1 VIAALRKNFL
11 ALLPLIGL
19 AAIALAVAG
28 YILAHQRLRFPY
40 IEDQPIR
47 MQVELPTA
55 QAVTPGQGQTVRVS
69 GVQIGSI
76 GDVTLEDGHAIVKL
90 EIDKKYEGLIRA
102 DATAL
107 LRPKTG
113 LKDMFLEVDPGSGKP
128 LEDGDTIPL
137 GNAVQDV
144 NLDEILAM
152 LDRDTREYLLLLVHG
167 AGKGLEG
174 RGTDLRE
181 VFRLFEPTHR
191 DLARLNSSVATRKA
205 NLRRLVHSLNQLSDE
220 LGGKEDDLAEL
231 VNSASRVFRAYASED
246 RNISSAVHE
255 LPTALRQTTKTVG
268 EVERLA
274 EVLGPASEHLRPA
287 ARALGRAQRALR
299 PLSIEGE
306 PLLRK
311 KIRPFV
317 RDARPTVRYLRPA
330 ARDLRAST
338 PNLTRSFVVLNRLF
352 NMASYNP
359 KGREGPDVA
368 GRDEGYLFY
377 LGWLPHNSATLFST
391 ADAHGP
397 LRPSLVAGSCQTL
410 RTLAADRPESEFAL
424 NLTPILTNPTL
435 CGDEP

>member
-1 VIAALRKNFL
+1 MMATLRKNFI

-19 AAIALAVAG
+19 ALIGLAVGA
-28 YILAHQRLRFPY
+28 YILSNQRLRFPY
-40 IEDQPIR
+40 LEEQPIR

-69 GVQIGSI
+69 GVQIGVI
-76 GDVTLEDGHAIVKL
+76 GDVNLDDGHAVVDL

-113 LKDMFLEVDPGSGKP
+113 LKDMFLEVDPGDGKP
-128 LEDGDTIPL
+128 LEDGDRIPL

-144 NLDEILAM
+144 NLDEIISM

-191 DLARLNSSVATRKA
+191 DLARLNTAVATRKS
-205 NLRRLVHSLNQLSDE
+205 NLRRLVNSLERLSGE

-231 VNSASRVFRAYASED
+231 VNNASRVFRAYASED
-246 RNISSAVHE
+246 RNISEAVHE
-255 LPTALRQTTKTVG
+255 LPEALRQTTRTVG

-274 EVLGPASEHLRPA
+274 EVLGPASEELRPA
-287 ARALGRAQRALR
+287 VRALGRAQRAIQ
-299 PLSIEGE
+299 PLAVEGE
-306 PLLRK
+306 PLVRRE
-311 KIRPFV
+311 IRPFV
-317 RDARPTVRYLRPA
+317 RAARPTVRLLRPA
-330 ARDLRAST
+330 ALDLRRAT
-338 PNLTRSFVVLNRLF
+338 PGLTRSFVVLNRFF

-359 KGREGPDVA
+359 RGREGPDDPN
-368 GRDEGYLFY
+368 RDEGYLFY

-397 LRPSLVAGSCQTL
+397 FRPSLVAMSCQTA
-410 RTLAADRPESEFAL
+410 RTLAHDEPGAEFLL
-424 NLTPILTNPTL
+424 NLTPILKGPAA
-435 CGDEP
+435 CGE

>member
-1 VIAALRKNFL
+1 MMRTLRKHFL
-11 ALLPLIGL
+11 ALLPLFGL
-19 AAIALAVAG
+19 ALIAMAVAG

-40 IEDQPIR
+40 IEDEPIR

-55 QAVTPGQGQTVRVS
+55 QAVMPGQGQTVRVS

-76 GDVTLEDGHAIVKL
+76 GDIELEDGHAVVEL
-90 EIDKKYEGLIRA
+90 EIEKKYDGLIRA

-113 LKDMFLEVDPGSGKP
+113 LKDMFLEVDPGNGKP
-128 LEDGDTIPL
+128 LGEGDRIPL
-137 GNAVQDV
+137 GNAIQDV

-174 RGTDLRE
+174 RGKDLRE

-220 LGGKEDDLAEL
+220 LGGKEDELAQL
-231 VNSASRVFRAYASED
+231 VSSASRVFRAYASED
-246 RNISSAVHE
+246 RNISDAVHE
-255 LPTALRQTTKTVG
+255 LPEALRQTTRTVG

-274 EVLGPASEHLRPA
+274 KVLGPASEHLRPA

-299 PLSIEGE
+299 PLSLEGE
-306 PLLRK
+306 PLLREE
-311 KIRPFV
+311 IRPFV
-317 RDARPTVRYLRPA
+317 RAARPTVRYLRPA
-330 ARDLRAST
+330 ARDLAKST
-338 PNLTRSFVVLNRLF
+338 PNLNRSLVVLNRLF

-359 KGREGPDVA
+359 RGREGPDDPN
-368 GRDEGYLFY
+368 RDEGYLFY

-391 ADAHGP
+391 GDAHGP
-397 LRPSLVAGSCQTL
+397 FRPQLVAASCQTL
-410 RTLAADRPESEFAL
+410 RTLAGDRPETEFAL

-435 CGDEP
+435 CP